1 MQGRNQFNSEVGGR
15 KGQLWKVSFP
25 MKRFH
30 YFASEHQK
38 NVLSKA
44 LWLLEGVICAFQG
57 FAEWFKQHFAF
68 AYPHIFSSADVEFHS
83 LLTFVMFPVSYRP
96 KLLAKHFR
104 AKRVKHLVTALLFH
118 VKFVSVWSCL
128 PLQSSPRLVSATWR
142 KTLFY
147 QVVP

>member
-1 MQGRNQFNSEVGGR
+1 MQGRNQFKSEVGGR

-68 AYPHIFSSADVEFHS
+68 AYPHIYFVRWCRISQFVNICYVPRFLPAKITRQ
-83 LLTFVMFPVSYRP
+83 TFFELRE
-96 KLLAKHFR
+96 
-104 AKRVKHLVTALLFH
+104 
-118 VKFVSVWSCL
+118 
-128 PLQSSPRLVSATWR
+128 
-142 KTLFY
+142 
-147 QVVP
+147 